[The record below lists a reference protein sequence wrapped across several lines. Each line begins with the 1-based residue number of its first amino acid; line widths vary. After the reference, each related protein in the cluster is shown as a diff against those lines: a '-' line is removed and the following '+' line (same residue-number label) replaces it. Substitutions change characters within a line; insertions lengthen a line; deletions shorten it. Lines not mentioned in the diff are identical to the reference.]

1 MAATKK
7 SRFDQLEVVKAPA
20 PVEEAEV
27 KVEAP
32 AEAKT
37 QLETLSSQM
46 RRDLKIALKQA
57 SAREERKQYQLIEE
71 AVTAY
76 LKQKHPQLLE

>member
-1 MAATKK
+1 MAAPKK
-7 SRFDQLEVVKAPA
+7 SRFEQLQVVNASTSA
-20 PVEEAEV
+20 DTAEV
-27 KVEAP
+27 SRAMES
-32 AEAKT
+32 KT

-76 LKQKHPQLLE
+76 LKAKHPQLLE

>member
-1 MAATKK
+1 MAAPKK
-7 SRFDQLEVVKAPA
+7 SRFDQLEVVKAPNTT
-20 PVEEAEV
+20 EASQAKES
-27 KVEAP
+27 AP
-32 AEAKT
+32 AESKT

-71 AVTAY
+71 AVMAY
-76 LKQKHPQLLE
+76 LKAKHPQLLE

>member
-1 MAATKK
+1 MAAPKK
-7 SRFDQLEVVKAPA
+7 SRFEQLQVVNASPSPQA
-20 PVEEAEV
+20 AEV
-27 KVEAP
+27 SQAIES
-32 AEAKT
+32 KT

-76 LKQKHPQLLE
+76 LKANHPQLLE